1 MQVISVF
8 NSNQSK
14 SIYCFYVSGVIDP
27 YATYQFILSKVEK
40 TPEDDYPY
48 HSKNG
53 RYFVQ
58 TWYLRLSLD
67 AILGLFMKII
77 TPSSFKHEGNQT
89 LYVKTGKLK
98 NKIPVTLRTR
108 SRHGPTLEIN
118 LKYPTPT
125 RQGEILK
132 LRIANG

>member
-27 YATYQFILSKVEK
+27 EATLQFILNEVNK
-40 TPEDDYPY
+40 TPKYDYQY
-48 HSKNG
+48 YSKNG
-53 RYFVQ
+53 PYFVR
-58 TWYLRLSLD
+58 TGYLRLSLD
-67 AILGLFMKII
+67 TILRLFMKII

-108 SRHGPTLEIN
+108 SRNGPTLEIN
-118 LKYPTPT
+118 LNYPKPA
-125 RQGEILK
+125 RKGEILK